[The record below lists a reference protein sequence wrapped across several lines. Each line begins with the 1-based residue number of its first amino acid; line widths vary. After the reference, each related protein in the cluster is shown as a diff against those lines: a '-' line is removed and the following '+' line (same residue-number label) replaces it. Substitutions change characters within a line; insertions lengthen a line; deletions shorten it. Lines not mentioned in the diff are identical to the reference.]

1 MVSRISHSMESGR
14 SEDLRAV
21 AIRPEKRI
29 SIYWTKV
36 SMHALGGEAAS
47 GRWTRADVA
56 RNLHPPSFVLTLRS
70 LPRVVPIVF
79 DILGQ

>member
-47 GRWTRADVA
+47 GRWTPGGRGEK
-56 RNLHPPSFVLTLRS
+56 PPSAFFRAYLTIS
-70 LPRVVPIVF
+70 SE
-79 DILGQ
+79 GSAGST